1 MCGKRWKGDLRSGRG
16 RCDGDVARCGSGG
29 RSDGH
34 SDYRKT
40 IRKTPDRHKDSHIPT
55 APHVPVVSEAV
66 VVAAAS
72 DVAVAE
78 AASLAPADAL
88 TPATAALISS
98 VVASSTS
105 RFCVKM
111 QPSWSFA
118 SSHELPFA
126 VGSPIWPGANV
137 PDMRASV
144 GSPPTDAICFAS
156 SSVMALFVAAALSEA
171 GSCKVC

>member
-1 MCGKRWKGDLRSGRG
+1 MN
-16 RCDGDVARCGSGG
+16 A
-29 RSDGH
+29 
-34 SDYRKT
+34 
-40 IRKTPDRHKDSHIPT
+40 PT
-55 APHVPVVSEAV
+55 APQVPVASEAV
-66 VVAAAS
+66 AVAAS
-72 DVAVAE
+72 DVAVAL
-78 AASLAPADAL
+78 ALSPAPADAL

-98 VVASSTS
+98 VVASSTR

-111 QPSWSFA
+111 HPSWSFA

-156 SSVMALFVAAALSEA
+156 SSVMALFVEAALVDA
-171 GSCKVC
+171 GSCEGRQLKVWICSG

>member
-1 MCGKRWKGDLRSGRG
+1 MD
-16 RCDGDVARCGSGG
+16 A
-29 RSDGH
+29 
-34 SDYRKT
+34 
-40 IRKTPDRHKDSHIPT
+40 PT
-55 APHVPVVSEAV
+55 VPQVPVASAAA

-78 AASLAPADAL
+78 ALIPD
-88 TPATAALISS
+88 TAALISS
-98 VVASSTS
+98 VVASSTR

-171 GSCKVC
+171 GSCEVC

>member
-1 MCGKRWKGDLRSGRG
+1 M
-16 RCDGDVARCGSGG
+16 
-29 RSDGH
+29 
-34 SDYRKT
+34 
-40 IRKTPDRHKDSHIPT
+40 
-55 APHVPVVSEAV
+55 
-66 VVAAAS
+66 
-72 DVAVAE
+72 
-78 AASLAPADAL
+78 
-88 TPATAALISS
+88 
-98 VVASSTS
+98 
-105 RFCVKM
+105 KM

-171 GSCKVC
+171 GS